1 MKPIMLTPRELWLA
15 GSLIFLI
22 VCSIYG
28 VLTLGHCLDEAR
40 SEARGWQYLYTNHL
54 HTNVSYEIYFKPYHG
69 RAYRHPAVPS
79 AGPTNR

>member
-54 HTNVSYEIYFKPYHG
+54 HTNASYEIYFKPYHVHVVG
-69 RAYRHPAVPS
+69 VPADTRPG
-79 AGPTNR
+79 ATNR